1 MEGGEV
7 MTLLLAFFFGFL
19 AALALVASAA
29 VLFNLPIAKA
39 LESITPSTITITSTP
54 NPISKPK
61 LVKRPGKTVK
71 VPAPAP
77 LVVDAPAEL
86 TPMELDVVGALVNL
100 KMGRKKAEETV
111 RAVVGH
117 QNFETFG
124 ELFTATMGVV
134 RQIGK
139 AA

>member
-1 MEGGEV
+1 

-29 VLFNLPIAKA
+29 ILFNVPIAKA
-39 LESITPSTITITSTP
+39 LESITTSTITITSTP
-54 NPISKPK
+54 KPK

-77 LVVDAPAEL
+77 SLAPALAEL